1 MKIQAADLPG
11 ANPLFVDYVQN
22 FQRLQAFF
30 AHDYRHETAVLAQI
44 DRVRDRRYPRIEMG
58 RVLERQ
64 NRAFGAE
71 DATFKN
77 IEDLAL
83 GNANV
88 IITGQQVGLFGGPLF
103 VLYKALTAIKLADR
117 LSRICKDCFVPV
129 FWLATDDTDYAEV
142 NHAHILARDYQLETL
157 RLSAEPPA
165 PMPMSQVHLQAEI
178 TDLIA
183 RLQQISPETEFIDDI
198 LQALSTAYQPGRSL
212 GQAFGIWLM
221 HLLKD
226 FGLIVVDP
234 ADADIKTLSRD
245 VLAREIRDG
254 SPATQA
260 VLNATE
266 SLQAIQYEPQLHLRP
281 GYLNLFYFND
291 RRYALALQDGR
302 IVSTDGRLS
311 FQREELET
319 ELHEHPERFAPNVV
333 LRPVLQ
339 DRLFPTVAYVAGPS
353 EIAYFAQLK
362 GVYELYDIPMPLIY
376 PRKTLTLVEPGIDRL
391 LDKYQLQV
399 HDLWRP
405 VEPLI
410 TEFTRHHLPESL
422 LNTLARYRRE
432 WPEKVQQLKHAIRE
446 VDPTLEKMTESTA
459 GRVAHALD
467 QLEKKVVQAGRRKND
482 TVRKQFYK
490 MANSLFPNGALQER
504 VHNFTPYLFKYGRF
518 FIERVYEVM
527 DIADFHHQ
535 IMRL

>member
-22 FQRLQAFF
+22 FHRLREFY
-30 AHDYRHETAVLAQI
+30 AHDYRQEAAVLAQI
-44 DRVRDRRYPRIEMG
+44 EQVRDRRYPRIEMG

-71 DATFKN
+71 NATMKN

-117 LSRICKDCFVPV
+117 LQRICKGCFVPV
-129 FWLATDDTDYAEV
+129 FWLATDDTDFAEV
-142 NHAHILARDYQLETL
+142 NHAHVLTRDYSIETL
-157 RLSAEPPA
+157 RLSTGPPA
-165 PMPMSQVHLQAEI
+165 PVPMAQVHLQTEI

-183 RLQQISPETEFIDDI
+183 RLQQISPETEFIEEI
-198 LQALSTAYQPGRSL
+198 LGLLASAYQPGRSL
-212 GQAFGIWLM
+212 GQAFGAWLM
-221 HLLKD
+221 RLLRD

-234 ADADIKTLSRD
+234 SDPEIKKLSAA
-245 VLAREIRDG
+245 VLAREIHDG

-260 VLNATE
+260 VLQATE
-266 SLQAIQYEPQLHLRP
+266 SLQAMQYVPQLRLRP

-291 RRYALALQDGR
+291 RRHALALQDGR

-311 FQREELET
+311 FRRAELET

-339 DRLFPTVAYVAGPS
+339 DSLFPTIAYVAGPS

-362 GVYELYDIPMPLIY
+362 GVYDLYGVPMPLIY
-376 PRKTLTLVEPGIDRL
+376 PRKFMTLIEPGIDRL
-391 LDKYQLQV
+391 LDKYHLHV
-399 HDLWRP
+399 RDLWGNI
-405 VEPLI
+405 EPLI
-410 TEFTRHHLPESL
+410 TQYTRHHLPESL
-422 LNTLARYRRE
+422 LNTLAQYRRE
-432 WPEKVQQLKHAIRE
+432 WPEKLQELKSAIRQ

-467 QLEKKVVQAGRRKND
+467 QLEKKVVQAGRRKNE

-490 MANSLFPNGALQER
+490 MANSLYPGGSLQER

-535 IMRL
+535 LMRL